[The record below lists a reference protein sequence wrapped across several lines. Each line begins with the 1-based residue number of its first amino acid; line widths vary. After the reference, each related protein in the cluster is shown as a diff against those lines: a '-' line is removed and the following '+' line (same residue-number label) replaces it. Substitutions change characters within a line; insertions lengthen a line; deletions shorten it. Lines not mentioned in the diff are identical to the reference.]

1 MADVYALLDTWI
13 EHVKDPELLA
23 ELTKLKEDGDIGAI
37 TDAFFQDLEFGTAGL
52 RGTIGAG
59 TNRMNIYTVG
69 RATQGFAD
77 YLNQTFDNPTVA
89 IARDSR
95 NKGELFV
102 KTTASILAA
111 NGVTS
116 YIYPK
121 ISPVPTLSWA
131 TRYLNCSGGICM
143 TASHNP
149 APYNGYKAYGPDGCQ
164 ITSEAAAAI
173 SAAMQATDPFADVK
187 TMDFDEAVEQ
197 GLVRWIDDSCLD
209 AYYDAVVAK
218 SVNNLTDEQV
228 AQAPLKLVY
237 TPLNGTGLIPVTE
250 VLKRVGVTDITI
262 VPEQRDPD
270 GNFPTC
276 PYPNP
281 EIREAMQKGI
291 ELCQEVKPDLLLATD
306 PDADRVGVACA
317 DGDDYTLITGNEM
330 GVLLLDYICKMR
342 LERGEDLSHK
352 VAVTTIVSSAMVD
365 ALAQEYGFE
374 MRRCLTGFKYI
385 GDIITGLSDAGEVD
399 RFIFGFEESYGY
411 LSGDHVRDKDAVNA
425 SMLICQMAQYYKL
438 QGLNLVQAM
447 QELYKKYGYYHNRT
461 VAIAYPGAEGADKM
475 VSIMVN
481 LRNEVPA
488 CIAGMKVESVVDYK
502 DGVNGLPK
510 ANVFEYDLEGGN
522 KAIVRPSGTEPK
534 IKLYIFAT
542 GKDAAEADSLLD
554 AIEKGGR
561 ELLS

>member
-1 MADVYALLDTWI
+1 MANVHELLDTWL
-13 EHVKDPELLA
+13 ENVKDEELLA
-23 ELTKLKEDGDIGAI
+23 ELSSMKESGDEEAI
-37 TDAFFQDLEFGTAGL
+37 TDAFFQDLAFGTAGL

-77 YLNQTFDNPTVA
+77 YLNKTFDSPTVA

-102 KTTASILAA
+102 QTTAAILAA
-111 NGVTS
+111 NGITS
-116 YIYPK
+116 YVYPK

-131 TRYLNCSGGICM
+131 TRYLKCSGGICM

-173 SAAMQATDPFADVK
+173 SAAMEATDPFKDIK
-187 TMDFDEAVEQ
+187 SMDFDDAVSQ
-197 GLVRWIDDSCLD
+197 GLVKWIDDSCLD
-209 AYYDAVVAK
+209 AYYDAVVDK
-218 SVNNLTDEQV
+218 SVNNLTPEQI
-228 AQAPLKLVY
+228 AAAPLKLVY
-237 TPLNGTGLIPVTE
+237 TPLNGTGLIPVTT
-250 VLKRVGVTDITI
+250 VLKKVGITDVTV
-262 VPEQRDPD
+262 VPEQKDPD

-281 EIREAMQKGI
+281 EIRQAMQKGI
-291 ELCQEVKPDLLLATD
+291 DLCEEVKPDLLLATD

-317 DGDDYTLITGNEM
+317 DGDDYTLLTGNEM

-342 LERGEDLSHK
+342 AERGENLHDK

-365 ALAQEYGFE
+365 ALAAEYGFE
-374 MRRCLTGFKYI
+374 LRRCLTGFKYI
-385 GDIITGLSDAGEVD
+385 GDIITGLSDAGQVD

-447 QELYKKYGYYHNRT
+447 HALYEKYGYYHNKT
-461 VAIAYPGAEGADKM
+461 IALSYPGAEGADKM
-475 VSIMVN
+475 AGIMSD
-481 LRNEVPA
+481 LRKNPPA
-488 CIAGMKVESVVDYK
+488 SIAGSKVTGVVDYGE
-502 DGVNGLPK
+502 GVNGLPK
-510 ANVFEYDLEGGN
+510 ANVLEFDLEGGD

-534 IKLYIFAT
+534 IKLYIFAK
-542 GKDAAEADSLLD
+542 GDDATSADAQID
-554 AIEKGGR
+554 AIEKDGR

>member
-1 MADVYALLDTWI
+1 MANVHELLDTWL
-13 EHVKDPELLA
+13 ENVKDEELLA
-23 ELTKLKEDGDIGAI
+23 ELSSMKESGDEEAI
-37 TDAFFQDLEFGTAGL
+37 TDAFFQDLAFGTAGL

-77 YLNQTFDNPTVA
+77 YLNKTFDSPTVA

-102 KTTASILAA
+102 QTTAAILAA
-111 NGVTS
+111 NGITS
-116 YIYPK
+116 YVYPK

-131 TRYLNCSGGICM
+131 TRYLKCSGGICM

-173 SAAMQATDPFADVK
+173 SAAMEATDPFKDIK
-187 TMDFDEAVEQ
+187 SMDFDDAVSQ
-197 GLVRWIDDSCLD
+197 GLVKWIDDSCLD
-209 AYYDAVVAK
+209 AYYDAVVDK
-218 SVNNLTDEQV
+218 SVNNLTPEQI
-228 AQAPLKLVY
+228 AAAPLKLVY
-237 TPLNGTGLIPVTE
+237 TPLNGTGLIPVTT
-250 VLKRVGVTDITI
+250 VLKKVGITDVTV
-262 VPEQRDPD
+262 VPEQKDPD

-281 EIREAMQKGI
+281 EIRQAMQKGI
-291 ELCQEVKPDLLLATD
+291 DLCKEVKPDLLLATD

-317 DGDDYTLITGNEM
+317 DGDDYTLLTGNEM

-342 LERGEDLSHK
+342 AERGENLHDK

-365 ALAQEYGFE
+365 ALAAEYGFE
-374 MRRCLTGFKYI
+374 LRRCLTGFKYI
-385 GDIITGLSDAGEVD
+385 GDIITGLSDAGQVD

-447 QELYKKYGYYHNRT
+447 HALYEKYGYYHNKT
-461 VAIAYPGAEGADKM
+461 IALSYPGAEGADKM
-475 VSIMVN
+475 AGIMVD
-481 LRNEVPA
+481 LRKNPPA
-488 CIAGMKVESVVDYK
+488 SIAGSKVTGVVDYGE
-502 DGVNGLPK
+502 GVNGLPK
-510 ANVFEYDLEGGN
+510 ANVLEFDIEGGD

-534 IKLYIFAT
+534 IKLYIFAK
-542 GKDAAEADSLLD
+542 GDDATSADAQID
-554 AIEKGGR
+554 AIEKDGR